1 MQINSRYKRLKECYK
16 ETFLKDIKWYYK
28 YYEGNIQEFFD
39 SLERWFS
46 YLKVCFSCYDFDFSS
61 ILLIEQYQIKRVR
74 DSIQKYH
81 SHVDADRDV
90 ERMNTAIKLLDIVLT
105 QSYPLQNTYVN
116 IHNAKRFG
124 WNREDLLIGDKAH
137 VFLSGLREI
146 KAWHIYN
153 EFRKN
158 WLLTWWD

>member
-1 MQINSRYKRLKECYK
+1 MWINSQYKRLKEWYK
-16 ETFLKDIKWYYK
+16 EDIKWYYK
-28 YYEGNIQEFFD
+28 HYKGKIQKFFD

-46 YLKVCFSCYDFDFSS
+46 YLKVCFTSCYDFDFSS
-61 ILLIEQYQIKRVR
+61 ILLVEQHQIKRVR

-81 SHVDADRDV
+81 NHINADRDV
-90 ERMNTAIKLLDIVLT
+90 ERMNTALKLLDIVLN
-105 QSYPLQNTYVN
+105 QPYPLQDTYVN

-124 WNREDLLIGDKAH
+124 WNREELLIGDNAR
-137 VFLSGLREI
+137 VFLPDLRET